1 MYSYFNSVLIQF
13 FCDFRTA
20 YAVTL
25 PSEDGVELDK
35 EIVLSLLLIISIA

>member
-1 MYSYFNSVLIQF
+1 MYSYFNSVLIPF

-20 YAVTL
+20 YVVTL

-35 EIVLSLLLIISIA
+35 ETVLSLLLIISIA